1 VSIALQCAIFV
12 LSMLSIAFVF
22 MPFVDRTNQKYML
35 GFAAAIQVVGV
46 ALFAIF
52 PLTLVVA
59 LGYVVLI
66 GVGQGMG
73 QQSFFQ
79 LWSGEMFPTLLRST
93 AQGLIFAVVRIAL
106 GLWSFLVPVL
116 IESSGLHT
124 VAWIL
129 TGFVLTSGLIGWFFA
144 PSNGGKSLEEIQHER
159 ESAGAA

>member
-1 VSIALQCAIFV
+1 MSCSSA
-12 LSMLSIAFVF
+12 
-22 MPFVDRTNQKYML
+22 
-35 GFAAAIQVVGV
+35 
-46 ALFAIF
+46 
-52 PLTLVVA
+52 
-59 LGYVVLI
+59 
-66 GVGQGMG
+66 
-73 QQSFFQ
+73 
-79 LWSGEMFPTLLRST
+79 SGRAWGSSRSSSCGAGRFPTLLRST